1 MSCFDKTR
9 AYIWLGTEAKSITH
23 EIEDLIRL
31 KQE

>member
-9 AYIWLGTEAKSITH
+9 AYIWLSTEMKSIAH

-31 KQE
+31 KQ